1 MVEVGLIEARVGLIV
16 VEVHVA
22 KMRAD
27 VTIGIVSAIV
37 EGAEDEIKLE
47 TERDCA
53 EIGMESVGTVEGA
66 KRGVKKQE

>member
-37 EGAEDEIKLE
+37 EGAEDDIKLE

-53 EIGMESVGTVEGA
+53 EMEWKVLEQWRVLKGE
-66 KRGVKKQE
+66 

>member
-16 VEVHVA
+16 VEAHVA
-22 KMRAD
+22 KTRAD

-37 EGAEDEIKLE
+37 EGAEDEIKRE
-47 TERDCA
+47 PERDGA

-66 KRGVKKQE
+66 KGGV